1 MAKPTWLKDAIA
13 KEDGYYNA
21 KGERLKVA
29 RLTAEQIAEW
39 NGVKPAPKA
48 EPATAVEVTEVEEP
62 AEDTIVEKIVKKVS
76 RKKKK

>member
-39 NGVKPAPKA
+39 NGVKPAP
-48 EPATAVEVTEVEEP
+48 AVEVAEVEEP